1 MCHGGFCFG
10 TQLLLT
16 ARALCVLEHM
26 CDYRCRWEI
35 PADGKYQRMGNA
47 ACLMVASYFGEV
59 SVSCWSKLQQFVAW
73 NTFVDGGADTSRWGM
88 QCVPWWLL
96 PWGGA

>member
-47 ACLMVASYFGEV
+47 ACLMVASTLGRCL
-59 SVSCWSKLQQFVAW
+59 SVVGQSYSNL
-73 NTFVDGGADTSRWGM
+73 
-88 QCVPWWLL
+88 
-96 PWGGA
+96 